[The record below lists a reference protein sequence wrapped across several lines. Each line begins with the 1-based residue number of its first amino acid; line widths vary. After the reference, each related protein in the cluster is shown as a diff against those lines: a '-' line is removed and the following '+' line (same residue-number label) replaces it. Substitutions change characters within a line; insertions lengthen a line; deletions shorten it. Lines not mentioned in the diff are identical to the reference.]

1 MGVYI
6 DAGDLIDNLVGA
18 ISWWMV
24 FY

>member
-6 DAGDLIDNLVGA
+6 DAGTLIDNLVGA
-18 ISWWMV
+18 LSWWMV